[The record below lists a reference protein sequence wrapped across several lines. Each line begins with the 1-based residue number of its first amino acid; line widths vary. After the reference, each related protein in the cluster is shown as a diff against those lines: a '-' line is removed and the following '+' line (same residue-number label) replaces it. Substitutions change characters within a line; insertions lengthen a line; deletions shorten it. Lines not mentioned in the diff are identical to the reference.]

1 MFYYFDEDDEFY
13 YYIKLNVYLLI
24 SLINI
29 YLY

>member
-13 YYIKLNVYLLI
+13 YYIQLNVYLLI